1 MKILKAMFGMSALA
15 AVSLVS
21 VSAHAEGY
29 PERTITMVVPFSA
42 GGPTDT
48 VARLVA
54 ESMSKDLGQQIV
66 VENVGGAG
74 GSLGAGRVAQA
85 EADGYTVLL
94 HHIGMATS
102 ATLYRK
108 LAYDTLNAFEYVGL
122 VTDVPMTI
130 VARKDFEPTDL
141 KGLVDYV
148 KANKDTVTVANA
160 GIGAASHL
168 CGMMFM
174 SAIQTPLVTVPYKG
188 TGPAMTDLLGGQ
200 VDIMCD
206 QTTNTTKQILGGT
219 IKAYAVTSPARLPVL
234 PDVPTTA
241 EGGLADFQVG
251 IWHGIYAP
259 KGTPAEATER
269 LSKALQVA
277 LKDPN
282 VVARFAELGTV
293 PSSDADA
300 TPAALK
306 AKLESEIARWK
317 PVIEAAGQYA
327 D

>member
-1 MKILKAMFGMSALA
+1 
-15 AVSLVS
+15 
-21 VSAHAEGY
+21 
-29 PERTITMVVPFSA
+29 
-42 GGPTDT
+42 
-48 VARLVA
+48 
-54 ESMSKDLGQQIV
+54 
-66 VENVGGAG
+66 
-74 GSLGAGRVAQA
+74 
-85 EADGYTVLL
+85 
-94 HHIGMATS
+94 MATS

-108 LAYDTLNAFEYVGL
+108 LAYDTLGAFEYVGL

-130 VARKDFEPTDL
+130 VARKDFEPADL
-141 KGLVDYV
+141 KGLIDYV
-148 KANKDTVTVANA
+148 KANNDKVTVANA

-174 SAIQTPLVTVPYKG
+174 SAIQTPLTTVPYKG

-206 QTTNTTKQILGGT
+206 QTTNTTKQITGGT
-219 IKAYAVTSPARLPVL
+219 IKAYAVTSPKRLDVL
-234 PDVPTTA
+234 KDVPTA
-241 EGGLADFQVG
+241 VEAGLPDFEVG
-251 IWHGIYAP
+251 IWHGIYTP
-259 KGTPAEATER
+259 KGTPAEINER
-269 LSKALQVA
+269 LSKSLQVA

-282 VVARFAELGTV
+282 VGARFAELGTV

-317 PVIEAAGQYA
+317 PVIEAAGEYA

>member
-1 MKILKAMFGMSALA
+1 MKLLKSVTGAVAAA
-15 AVSLVS
+15 AVSLFAL
-21 VSAHAEGY
+21 SAAAQDY
-29 PERTITMVVPFSA
+29 PGRNITMVVPFSA

-54 ESMSKDLGQQIV
+54 ESMSKDLGQQII

-74 GSLGAGRVAQA
+74 GTLGAGRVASA
-85 EADGYTVLL
+85 DPDGYTILL

-102 ATLYRK
+102 DTLYRK
-108 LAYDTLNAFEYVGL
+108 LAYKTLDAFDYVGL
-122 VTDVPMTI
+122 VTEVPMTI
-130 VARKDFEPTDL
+130 LSRKNLETNDL
-141 KGLVDYV
+141 KGLIDYA
-148 KANKDTVTVANA
+148 KANKDKVTVANA

-168 CGMMFM
+168 CGMLFM
-174 SAIQTPLVTVPYKG
+174 SAIETPLVTVPYKG

-206 QTTNTTKQILGGT
+206 QTTNTTKQIQGGT
-219 IKAYAVTSPARLPVL
+219 VKAYAVTTPQRLSVMPN
-234 PDVPTTA
+234 VPTATEA
-241 EGGLADFQVG
+241 GLPNFEVG
-251 IWHGIYAP
+251 IWHGIYTP
-259 KGTPAEATER
+259 KGTPAAVNER

-277 LKDPN
+277 LKDQN
-282 VVARFAELGTV
+282 VAARFAELGTT
-293 PSSDADA
+293 PSPEADA

-317 PVIEAAGQYA
+317 PVIESAGQYA